1 VADQHGRDGRE
12 WLDSVAHGFDHDD
25 DLLPGRLHDDL
36 MDAEAVDLAMVHA
49 DDALLDALAGL
60 SGEDLDASLE
70 SELAEDD
77 LNKLLL
83 SWRADVESEPMTELV
98 DTDTAV
104 ALVQSARLR
113 RRHRPRLLV
122 PVAAAAAVL
131 AVSFTGVG
139 LAARDAQP
147 GSPLWGLTRV
157 LYADH
162 ARSVEAAASARQDL
176 ADAKVALKTGNVNAA
191 ASALNNAKQELPAV
205 SPEDG
210 RDDLVAEHEQLLA
223 QIPPPSAGT
232 TTITIPVPP
241 SATGTTTTPTAPS
254 SPSGTVTEDPTSP
267 STPPSDTTQP
277 TEPTTTPPPPSTTDG
292 TGSSGPRQD
301 PPDGTGT
308 TGDGTTGDGVS
319 SNGITGDTQSATD
332 PGSGQTAPSGS

>member
-1 VADQHGRDGRE
+1 VADQHGRDGRD

-25 DLLPGRLHDDL
+25 DLLSGRLHDDL
-36 MDAEAVDLAMVHA
+36 MDAETVDLAMVHA
-49 DDALLDALAGL
+49 DDALLDQLAGL
-60 SGEDLDASLE
+60 AGEDLDASLD

-83 SWRADVESEPMTELV
+83 CWRSDVESEPMTELV

-139 LAARDAQP
+139 LAARDATP

-162 ARSVEAAASARQDL
+162 ARSVEAAASARKDL
-176 ADAKVALKTGNVNAA
+176 ADAKVALNTGNVKAA
-191 ASALNNAKQELPAV
+191 ASALNNAKDELPAV

-210 RDDLVAEHEQLLA
+210 RDDLAAQHEQLLA
-223 QIPPPSAGT
+223 QIPPPSGGS
-232 TTITIPVPP
+232 TTITIPVQP
-241 SATGTTTTPTAPS
+241 SPTQPTTAPTEPS
-254 SPSGTVTEDPTSP
+254 SPSGSVTEQPSSP
-267 STPPSDTTQP
+267 STPPTEPTGP
-277 TEPTTTPPPPSTTDG
+277 TEPTTEPPTTEG
-292 TGSSGPRQD
+292 TGSSGPRDDD
-301 PPDGTGT
+301 PPSGGTGSTTEGT
-308 TGDGTTGDGVS
+308 TGDGAQGFS
-319 SNGITGDTQSATD
+319 SNVE
-332 PGSGQTAPSGS
+332 PGSGEQAPPGT

>member
-1 VADQHGRDGRE
+1 MADQQGRDGRE

-70 SELAEDD
+70 SDLAEDD

-83 SWRADVESEPMTELV
+83 SWRADVESEPMTEMV

-223 QIPPPSAGT
+223 QIPPPSGGT

-254 SPSGTVTEDPTSP
+254 SPSGSVTEDPTSP

-277 TEPTTTPPPPSTTDG
+277 TEPTTQPPPSSTTDG
-292 TGSSGPRQD
+292 TGSSPRDD
-301 PPDGTGT
+301 PSGDGT
-308 TGDGTTGDGVS
+308 GTTGDGVS
-319 SNGITGDTQSATD
+319 SNGITGDTQSGNVD
-332 PGSGQTAPSGS
+332 PGSEQTTSSGG